1 MLIMGIML
9 MNHIKINKPV
19 HLSSVFP
26 KVNEHFFVADTW
38 PGSTHFQVA
47 EILGGTDCLGGE
59 SVLNTTMD

>member
-38 PGSTHFQVA
+38 LGSTHIQVA
-47 EILGGTDCLGGE
+47 EILGGTDCMSRG
-59 SVLNTTMD
+59 SVLNATMD